1 MKILV
6 TSDTHGMYD
15 SISDYILS
23 NNDIDLMIHAGDGL
37 EDVKNIY
44 YETGIN
50 YYAVKGN
57 NDYFSSGDYEKVVDI
72 GDRRIF
78 LCHGHKYD
86 VDYTYERLLERTSE
100 LDCSIVIF
108 GHIHIFVNEVRNNI
122 LLLNPGSPTLP
133 RDGSRGFVILDI
145 NDKINVTR
153 VSVN

>member
-15 SISDYILS
+15 TISDYILS

-37 EDVKNIY
+37 EDVKNI
-44 YETGIN
+44 

-86 VDYTYERLLERTSE
+86 VDYTYERLLERASE

-145 NDKINVTR
+145 NDKINVTK